1 MALKEKNKEI
11 KLLQIQN
18 IHSDGSPFVVIAVTT
33 LISILVS
40 IYCLF
45 SGWFIIFQNIFYI
58 PIIIACVYYL
68 KKGFVFS
75 VVLSFIY
82 FLLIIVFT
90 RDLAVITQAL
100 IRVVIF
106 VAVAGTIM
114 SLSIKRKS
122 AEENLQVAKVAL
134 EKSKQGFFNIV
145 DKSIDGIIV
154 TDHNGIVCFSNPSA
168 ERIFRIRNNEF
179 IGKSF
184 GMPVIAGQ
192 MKEINIIR
200 QNGQIGIGEMCSS
213 QTEWNGRD
221 ASLVLV
227 RDISER
233 KKAEEALKEAVKVK
247 SDFTGMVS
255 HELRTPLASI
265 KEGVSVVLDKI
276 TGEINEEQRKY
287 LGIVKD
293 NVDRLNRLIT
303 AILDFQTL
311 ESGKMEFKLEDSDLN
326 ELVKGIKDTM
336 MPLSRKKGL
345 VFELELCDNL
355 PQAKLDRDKIIQVLT
370 NLVNNS
376 FKFTEKGSI
385 TISTSRG
392 SNFIQVTV
400 KDTGIGIKEEN
411 MQKLFHK
418 FTQLERKV
426 GGTGLGL
433 SICEKI
439 IEAHKGKIWAESEFG
454 KGTVFYFTLPIQERR
469 A

>member
-1 MALKEKNKEI
+1 MPINKP
-11 KLLQIQN
+11 LQN

-75 VVLSFIY
+75 IVLSFIY
-82 FLLIIVFT
+82 FFLIAAFT
-90 RDLAVITQAL
+90 RDLTVITQAL

-106 VAVAGTIM
+106 VVVAGTIT
-114 SLSIKRKS
+114 SLSIKRKL
-122 AEENLQVAKVAL
+122 AEESLQVAKVAL
-134 EKSKQGFFNIV
+134 EKSKLGFFNIV
-145 DKSIDGIIV
+145 DKSVDGIIV
-154 TDHNGIVCFSNPSA
+154 TDRNGIVCFSNPSA
-168 ERIFRIRNNEF
+168 ERIFRVRNNEF

-192 MKEINIIR
+192 IKEINIIR
-200 QNGQIGIGEMCSS
+200 QNGQMGIGEMCSS

-227 RDISER
+227 RDITER

-276 TGEINEEQRKY
+276 TGEINEEQKKY

-303 AILDFQTL
+303 AILDLQTL

-326 ELVKGIKDTM
+326 EIVKGIQDTM

-370 NLVNNS
+370 NLVSNS

-392 SNFIQVTV
+392 NNFIQVIV

-411 MQKLFHK
+411 MQKLFQK

-454 KGTVFYFTLPIQERR
+454 KGTAFYFTLPIQERR